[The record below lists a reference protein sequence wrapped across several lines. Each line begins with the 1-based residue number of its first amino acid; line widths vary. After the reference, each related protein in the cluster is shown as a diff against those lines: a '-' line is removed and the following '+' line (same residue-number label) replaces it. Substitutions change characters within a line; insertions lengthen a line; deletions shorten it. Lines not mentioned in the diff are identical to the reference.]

1 MTIER
6 DLDRRLAGFFEESS
20 VQVPPTDLLPRSL
33 TRVEATRQR
42 PGWLV
47 GDGAGRP
54 GIRLGATFVPAW
66 VVLAL
71 SALLVAGIVIVGSQL
86 IRQQQRQTVV
96 APLQSSPIESNAV
109 ETPLETVA
117 PTREPG
123 IGTRPGMFAT
133 LRDIKAVSDTVAWF
147 ITESAIYRTDDI
159 GRTWREVEPVGWTSQ
174 WSSAFI
180 DADTAYASQG
190 GSPAT
195 IVVTHD
201 GGATWSTASIEV
213 AAPQSLPVFSINSPT
228 DGYATF
234 YDAEFVELSTP
245 GALHIYH
252 TTDGGSTWSGPIA
265 GAVPH
270 MEASSDK
277 LYAPIGGFLWQSAG
291 KAPGVPYDNRFF
303 LSADGGAN
311 WAEYKFP
318 ISDIS
323 PKGALKSIRAIR
335 REESGRLVVFL
346 DASRNGPGV
355 LPPAIYESTDDP
367 ATWRVLSTDAGD
379 SDLTFLSET
388 TWLASSSAP
397 SEVRTTLDRGTT
409 WTTVIPS
416 VSLYYSTRWWATLQ
430 TGWATQECH
439 WLAGC
444 TQDPDAIVV
453 MVTTDGGATWTE
465 IGQ

>member
-1 MTIER
+1 MTIQRE
-6 DLDRRLAGFFEESS
+6 LDHRLASYFEDSS
-20 VQVPPTDLLPRSL
+20 VQAPPADLLARGL
-33 TRVEATRQR
+33 ARVEATRQR
-42 PGWLV
+42 PSWLV
-47 GDGAGRP
+47 GGGGGRP
-54 GIRLGATFVPAW
+54 ALRLGRTVVPAW
-66 VVLAL
+66 AAL
-71 SALLVAGIVIVGSQL
+71 VMIALLAVAVVIVGSQL
-86 IRQQQRQTVV
+86 IRQQQHQTVV
-96 APLQSSPIESNAV
+96 APLQSLSIESNAV
-109 ETPLETVA
+109 ETPFETVA

-147 ITESAIYRTDDI
+147 ITESAIYRTDDT
-159 GRTWREVEPVGWTSQ
+159 GQTWREVEPVGWTSQ
-174 WSSAFI
+174 WSSAFV

-201 GGATWSTASIEV
+201 GGATWS
-213 AAPQSLPVFSINSPT
+213 
-228 DGYATF
+228 
-234 YDAEFVELSTP
+234 

-270 MEASSDK
+270 MNESSDK
-277 LYAPIGGFLWQSAG
+277 LYPPIGGFLWQSAG

-303 LSADGGAN
+303 LSVDGGAN
-311 WAEYKFP
+311 WSQYTFP
-318 ISDIS
+318 ISAIS

-335 REESGRLVVFL
+335 REENGRLLVFL
-346 DASRNGPGV
+346 DASRNGPGA

-367 ATWRVLSTDAGD
+367 TTWQVLSTDAGD
-379 SDLTFLSET
+379 SDLKFLSDT
-388 TWLASSSAP
+388 AWLASSSAP
-397 SEVRTTLDRGTT
+397 SEVRTTVDRGTT
-409 WTTVIPS
+409 WTTVSPS
-416 VSLYYSTRWWATLQ
+416 VSLYYTSRQWATLR
-430 TGWATQECH
+430 TGWATQECR

-453 MVTTDGGATWTE
+453 MVTTDGGATWTD